1 MKRTMIVAMV
11 LLGSLAFTAVVGAQ
25 QGSQPPPAKAAD
37 GDVQAV
43 LKQLQAQVQA
53 LQAELAEVR
62 SEVAA
67 LQERLAKAG
76 AQLVSASAPAAE
88 APLSHTLDIRVEP
101 GAWGGASAADMQK
114 VLLSSAGEL
123 WKHFPERKLKPI
135 IIQRSKEGPITLY
148 RKGAGGEYIVRLD
161 VEGTFWCQFA
171 YQFAHE
177 FCHILTNYERRKT
190 DKNQWFEESLGE
202 LASMYAV
209 AAMGQTWQTAPPY
222 PNWKSYAPNL
232 TKYADELL
240 RKEGSDL
247 PAGQTLAAWYKANES
262 ALRRDPYDRAKN
274 RIVAKLLLP
283 VMQESSQSWEA
294 FGYLNNSPPDGEAS
308 FASYLSAWYKDAPA
322 KHQPFAKRVA
332 EMFGVAL
339 SDSSAAGK

>member
-1 MKRTMIVAMV
+1 MKHSVIAAA
-11 LLGSLAFTAVVGAQ
+11 LLLTGLAFAGAAEA
-25 QGSQPPPAKAAD
+25 PPAKVAD
-37 GDVQAV
+37 GDAQAA
-43 LKQLQAQVQA
+43 LQQLQAKVQS

-62 SEVAA
+62 SEVGV
-67 LQERLAKAG
+67 LRDRLAKAG
-76 AQLVSASAPAAE
+76 EQLTSATPAAAPAAE
-88 APLSHTLDIRVEP
+88 APLKHALDIRIEP
-101 GAWGGASAADMQK
+101 GAWGGVSAADMQK

-123 WKHFPERKLKPI
+123 WKHFPERTLKPI

-148 RKGAGGEYIVRLD
+148 KKGSAGEYIVRLD

-177 FCHILTNYERRKT
+177 FCHILTNYDRRKS
-190 DKNQWFEESLGE
+190 DKNQWFEEALGE

-209 AAMGQTWQTAPPY
+209 TAMGQTWQTAPPF
-222 PNWKSYAPNL
+222 PNWKGYAPNL
-232 TKYADELL
+232 TKYAEELL

-262 ALRRDPYDRAKN
+262 ALRRDPYDRDKN

-283 VMQESSQSWEA
+283 LKLETPASWEA

-308 FASYLSAWYKDAPA
+308 FASYLGAWYKDAPA
-322 KHQPFAKRVA
+322 KHKPFVKQVA
-332 EMFGVAL
+332 EMFGLAT
-339 SDSSAAGK
+339 AATEGK